1 METACLPS
9 YSGWISS
16 ATSPQS
22 TELLTEP
29 LTVCAPG
36 VSAAIPCVA
45 TPAAELEDP
54 ARGCLTPPRRRHA
67 GAASDDTNLVVSQ
80 RFGSRVVDIPVR
92 RDAIGIADRS
102 ARGNNLD
109 IRTGLFVVSTSL
121 WSVTNRRE
129 DRDLRLKRLA
139 AVLDILTQR

>member
-1 METACLPS
+1 MARYQHIGLVVTVLSGGDSLPS
-9 YSGWISS
+9 ELQWPDPST
-16 ATSPQS
+16 TSPQS

-80 RFGSRVVDIPVR
+80 RFGSRVVDIAVR

-102 ARGNNLD
+102 ARGL
-109 IRTGLFVVSTSL
+109 RRVLVVETEPDQIADRHGQ
-121 WSVTNRRE
+121 RRYH
-129 DRDLRLKRLA
+129 
-139 AVLDILTQR
+139 